1 MSAITKSLEKAPYWK
16 VVIAY
21 LCVRFLKARHPRT
34 HAPARSAG
42 ELCVCLHY
50 IGDNGPCPVHGKG
63 A

>member
-1 MSAITKSLEKAPYWK
+1 MSTITKSLEKAPYWK

-21 LCVRFLKARHPRT
+21 WYVLALRASAGVLKARHPRK
-34 HAPARSAG
+34 R
-42 ELCVCLHY
+42 LCVCLQY